1 MLWLR
6 VRERSAHPW
15 QRTRCMVSRG
25 GRACADGSSSKL
37 RSLLGI
43 RMIGPSV
50 ARCACTRVL
59 VGVKEDNHG
68 PCRYVPAFRSLGS
81 VQWTGVLC
89 INSLG
94 RSDVRR
100 TEIALWE
107 YSEYPR
113 EYPQYPT

>member
-1 MLWLR
+1 MCRWQQLQAAFAFRHSHDRSECCSLR
-6 VRERSAHPW
+6 
-15 QRTRCMVSRG
+15 
-25 GRACADGSSSKL
+25 
-37 RSLLGI
+37 
-43 RMIGPSV
+43 
-50 ARCACTRVL
+50 TRVL

-107 YSEYPR
+107 NSEYPA
-113 EYPQYPT
+113 

>member
-1 MLWLR
+1 
-6 VRERSAHPW
+6 
-15 QRTRCMVSRG
+15 
-25 GRACADGSSSKL
+25 
-37 RSLLGI
+37 
-43 RMIGPSV
+43 MIGPSV

-68 PCRYVPAFRSLGS
+68 PCRYVPALRSLGS

-100 TEIALWE
+100 TEIALWD

-113 EYPQYPT
+113 EFPQYPT